1 MPYLMLIGNVL
12 VGNVYN
18 TLRKQYGDKAKQ
30 PNVYVFSAVWMLFS
44 ALTLLASN
52 AFKFDFS
59 SDILIWSVGYAV
71 GFLMYSVGVSQ
82 AMLYGPLSLTMF
94 FAFFSMI
101 IPTFSGAI
109 FLDQSLSLLCVIGL
123 VMFFL
128 SVIMMNIKSDSE
140 EGLKINFKW
149 AVYVAMAF
157 VGNGA
162 SQSIQNIFVNRSGG
176 EHSTEFMVV
185 GSFIAC
191 AVIFVAG
198 MFGKENKKIMF
209 RECTVYGSFTGI
221 AHGLS
226 MCCIMYAMTRL
237 PSAILYPTCAAANLI
252 VMFFI
257 SRYAYKE
264 KFSKLQL
271 AGYALGIIA
280 VVFLNI

>member
-1 MPYLMLIGNVL
+1 MLIGNVL

-30 PNVYVFSAVWMLFS
+30 PNVYVFSAVWILFS

-109 FLDQSLSLLCVIGL
+109 FLDQTLSLLCIIGL
-123 VMFFL
+123 VLFFS
-128 SVIMMNIKSDSE
+128 SVILMNIKSDSE

-157 VGNGA
+157 IGNGA
-162 SQSIQNIFVNRSGG
+162 SQSIQNIFVFLNASLW
-176 EHSTEFMVV
+176 HSCFRKLW
-185 GSFIAC
+185 GRFIPF
-191 AVIFVAG
+191 IILF
-198 MFGKENKKIMF
+198 FNSHKKILH
-209 RECTVYGSFTGI
+209 I
-221 AHGLS
+221 
-226 MCCIMYAMTRL
+226 I
-237 PSAILYPTCAAANLI
+237 I
-252 VMFFI
+252 VV
-257 SRYAYKE
+257 
-264 KFSKLQL
+264 
-271 AGYALGIIA
+271 
-280 VVFLNI
+280 VVFVVLFSNLRSYKKGAKKEGK